1 MKSFGA
7 KDHAEDIVQE
17 VYIRLLEGKHND
29 KLFNDGKLNKAFI
42 YFALRNAWIDI
53 KRKQRSNRENKN
65 RIELVYFKQY
75 KNDPKYKK
83 DNFLSMEIEEEEPK
97 QKHNKYD
104 IILNKINEEIDSW
117 HWYDQKLFNE
127 YVSSGK
133 SIRTLEKETKISR
146 DSIFQTLKNCKAK
159 IKNAMGEDWEDFRN
173 KDYNLIK
180 ADMKTYYFYFKNNK
194 QKEPINTIKA
204 EDLYEAIRL
213 FCAKKRL
220 EEKDFLEIYKVELK
234 EL

>member
-17 VYIRLLEGKHND
+17 VYIRLLDKADKE

-42 YFALRNAWIDI
+42 YFALRNTWIDI

-75 KNDPKYKK
+75 KNDPKYKE
-83 DNFLSMEIEEEEPK
+83 DNFLSMESDESNTM
-97 QKHNKYD
+97 QHYNKYE

-117 HWYDQKLFNE
+117 HWYDSMLFKE

-133 SIRTLEKETKISR
+133 SIRTLAKETKISR
-146 DSIFQTLKNCKAK
+146 DSIFQTLKNCKTR
-159 IKNAMGEDWEDFRN
+159 IKNAIGEDWEDFRN
-173 KDYNLIK
+173 KDYHLIK
-180 ADMKTYYFYFKNNK
+180 A
-194 QKEPINTIKA
+194 E
-204 EDLYEAIRL
+204 
-213 FCAKKRL
+213 
-220 EEKDFLEIYKVELK
+220 
-234 EL
+234 